1 MSSNS
6 SNDGR
11 YSLEVVF
18 KLGTDGDMDSVK
30 VQNNAATATPSL
42 PADVQQYGITT
53 RKASSD
59 MAMVLTLTSS
69 KWNLR

>member
-1 MSSNS
+1 MSSTA

-11 YSLEVVF
+11 YSLQVVF

-30 VQNNAATATPSL
+30 VQNNASTAEPSL
-42 PADVQQYGITT
+42 PTDVQTYGLTT

-59 MAMVLTLTSS
+59 MAMVLTLTSP
-69 KWNLR
+69 NGTL